1 MLCLDVE
8 GVVFL
13 GVAVGGEGDIG
24 GYAFVCGMCC
34 GVVEGSGVL
43 WGWWTLGL
51 RWCWVGVGVVRRQ
64 GWESAM
70 LCTGWG
76 CGEGEEMLCL
86 DVEGVVF
93 LGVAVGGEGDVSG

>member
-13 GVAVGGEGDIG
+13 GVAVGGEGDVS

-34 GVVEGSGVL
+34 GVVEGLGVL
-43 WGWWTLGL
+43 WRWWTLGL

-70 LCTGWG
+70 LCIGRG
-76 CGEGEEMLCL
+76 CGEGEEMLRL
-86 DVEGVVF
+86 
-93 LGVAVGGEGDVSG
+93 LILSVAVGGEGDVRG